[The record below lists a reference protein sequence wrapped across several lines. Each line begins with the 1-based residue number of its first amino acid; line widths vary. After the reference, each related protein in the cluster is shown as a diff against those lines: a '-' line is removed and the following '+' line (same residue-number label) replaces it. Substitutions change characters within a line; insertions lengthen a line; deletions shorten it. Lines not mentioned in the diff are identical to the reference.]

1 MDLIDYIS
9 QIRSCV
15 VEKFSSSPSRDVRG
29 ETTTGCNRRDSEN
42 GSASVA
48 DRTSRDEARREN
60 EQLSAEVEGA
70 QREYKKLKQV
80 VEHLTRDY
88 EASKDFDPLRR
99 YKKMKGMV
107 KRTVLH
113 LRLDPDQQGSS
124 QGIVG
129 LVQGCKDY
137 TLQLEGVKRRGER
150 TNRMRKEDIMADN
163 EKLQEQKKELKRKCS
178 IIRDLV
184 LKLERNYQ
192 HSKRFMVVQRY
203 GMIKDMIKT
212 VIHDKLIQ

>member
-1 MDLIDYIS
+1 MLTWGVCFKPAVANKHNGTGTNSGMIMS
-9 QIRSCV
+9 L
-15 VEKFSSSPSRDVRG
+15 SSLFLA
-29 ETTTGCNRRDSEN
+29 
-42 GSASVA
+42 ASVA

-150 TNRMRKEDIMADN
+150 TNSEYTFPLLGDY
-163 EKLQEQKKELKRKCS
+163 LLSLCTS
-178 IIRDLV
+178 I
-184 LKLERNYQ
+184 
-192 HSKRFMVVQRY
+192 
-203 GMIKDMIKT
+203 G
-212 VIHDKLIQ
+212 